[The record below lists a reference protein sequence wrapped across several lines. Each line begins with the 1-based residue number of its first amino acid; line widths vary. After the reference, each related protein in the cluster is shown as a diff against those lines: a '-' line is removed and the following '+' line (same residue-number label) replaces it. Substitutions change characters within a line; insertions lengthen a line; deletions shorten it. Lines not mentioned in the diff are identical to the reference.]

1 METNGSHSIAT
12 EIYKEKILRSKSVC
26 KATGIHELWGRF
38 LKDGFTKT
46 YKKDGEGL
54 EFQDKKDLQ

>member
-1 METNGSHSIAT
+1 METNGSHSIAM

-46 YKKDGEGL
+46 YK
-54 EFQDKKDLQ
+54 

>member
-1 METNGSHSIAT
+1 MQYYRYKMETNGSHSIST
-12 EIYKEKILRSKSVC
+12 EIYKEKILRNKSVY

-46 YKKDGEGL
+46 YK
-54 EFQDKKDLQ
+54 

>member
-1 METNGSHSIAT
+1 MYFKSVMQYYRHKMETNGSHSIST
-12 EIYKEKILRSKSVC
+12 EIYKEKVLRNKSVY

-46 YKKDGEGL
+46 YK
-54 EFQDKKDLQ
+54 

>member
-1 METNGSHSIAT
+1 MYFKSVIQYYKHNMETNGSHSIAT
-12 EIYKEKILRSKSVC
+12 EIYKKKILRSKSVC

-46 YKKDGEGL
+46 YK
-54 EFQDKKDLQ
+54 